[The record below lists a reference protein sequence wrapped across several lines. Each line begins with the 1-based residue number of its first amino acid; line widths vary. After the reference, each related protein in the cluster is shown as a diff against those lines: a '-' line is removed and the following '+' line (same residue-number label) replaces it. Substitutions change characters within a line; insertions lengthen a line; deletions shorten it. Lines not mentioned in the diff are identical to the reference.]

1 MKATREAYGEAL
13 LELGR
18 SNDKVVALDADLSKS
33 TKTSLFAKEF
43 PERFFNVGIAE
54 QNLIGVA
61 AGLSLA
67 GFVPY
72 ASTFA
77 IFATGRAWEQIRNT
91 VAYPSLNVKICA
103 SHAGITVGEDGASH
117 QSIEDIALMSV
128 IPNMTVLVPA
138 DSIETKS
145 MVNWAYQ
152 YNGPVYIRL
161 GRMGVPDILSK
172 NYNFDTKPFVLKK
185 GKRIVIFATGIML
198 WKCLEAIELLKPYNV
213 EPTLVNVSCIK
224 PFPEESIIE
233 IAKEHEIVFTA
244 EEHNVINGLGSMIS
258 STLSRNYPMKVY
270 FIGID
275 DRFGTSGKP
284 NDLLSYY
291 GLDANSIKEK
301 LLLLGLK

>member
-1 MKATREAYGEAL
+1 LKATREAYGEAL

-18 SNDKVVALDADLSKS
+18 INNQVVALDADLSKS

-54 QNLIGVA
+54 QNLIGIA

-138 DSIETKS
+138 DPIETKS
-145 MVNWAYQ
+145 MVNWAFKHK
-152 YNGPVYIRL
+152 GPVYIRL
-161 GRMGVPDILSK
+161 GRMGVPDVLPKDYS
-172 NYNFDTKPFVLKK
+172 FDTKPYVIKK
-185 GKRIVIFATGIML
+185 GKKIVIFATGIML
-198 WKCLEAIELLKPYNV
+198 WKCLEAIELLKDYNI

-224 PFPEESIIE
+224 PFPEDLIVK
-233 IAKEHEIVFTA
+233 IAKEHDIVFTA
-244 EEHNVINGLGSMIS
+244 EEHNVINGLGSMVA
-258 STLSRNYPMKVY
+258 STLSRNYPMKIS
-270 FIGID
+270 FIGIN

-291 GLDANSIKEK
+291 GLDPNSIKER
-301 LLLLGLK
+301 LLSWGV